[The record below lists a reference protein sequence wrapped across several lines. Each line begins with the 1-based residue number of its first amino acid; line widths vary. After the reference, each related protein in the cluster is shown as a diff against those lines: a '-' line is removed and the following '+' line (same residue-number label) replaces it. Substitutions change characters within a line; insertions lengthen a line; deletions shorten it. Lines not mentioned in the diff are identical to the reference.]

1 MNDVDITNLYAEMI
15 KEYGNKLP
23 DPEHCPKTF
32 AYYVKLFLH
41 FKNIRKMNEKSN
53 Q

>member
-1 MNDVDITNLYAEMI
+1 MTDEDVQKLYAEMH
-15 KEYGNKLP
+15 KEYGDKLP

-41 FKNIRKMNEKSN
+41 FKNIRKMNAKHI
-53 Q
+53 